1 MADPS
6 NKCREK
12 VLFGTD
18 GIRGIA
24 NQYPMTPKMALKAG
38 QAAAVF
44 CRKHA
49 TSHRPKIVI
58 GRDTRL
64 SGQMLEN
71 ALISGIC
78 SMGGDVFCAGIFPT
92 PGVAHVTRHLNAN
105 AGIVISASHNPF
117 YDNGIKFFNGN
128 GFKLSDEAEAEIE
141 ALVLE
146 GIAENRPATHH
157 EIGTVHQIPD
167 AEKIYSDF
175 LKAAVNRTDLLEGY
189 TIAMDCSHGATFSIA
204 PKLFSDLGA
213 RVLPIAV
220 TPDGMNINE
229 ECGSQHPDLLSK
241 KVLESGADMGVAF
254 DGDGDRLIA
263 VDECGT
269 ILSGDQVLA
278 IFAHFLSKKGMLENR
293 TAVSTIMSNI
303 GLGKALAS
311 MNVNHIM
318 SDVGDRYVMEQM
330 VASGAILGGEN
341 SGHMILLNHH
351 TTGDGILAALQ
362 LLTVMRVENK
372 PLSELAD
379 VMTVFP
385 QTLMNVEVQRKP
397 DLETFPEIKAA
408 IQAVEAAL
416 NGNGRVLVRYSG
428 TQPVCRVM
436 VEAATLKDANH
447 YCKMLAA
454 TIADHLGV
462 MRDA

>member
-1 MADPS
+1 M
-6 NKCREK
+6 
-12 VLFGTD
+12 
-18 GIRGIA
+18 
-24 NQYPMTPKMALKAG
+24 
-38 QAAAVF
+38 
-44 CRKHA
+44 
-49 TSHRPKIVI
+49 SHRPKIVI

-117 YDNGIKFFNGN
+117 YDNGIKFFNGK

-141 ALVLE
+141 ALILD
-146 GIAENRPATHH
+146 GMAKDRPATHH

-175 LKAAVNRTDLLEGY
+175 LKAAVSRTDLLDGY
-189 TIAMDCSHGATFSIA
+189 TIAMDCSQGATFSIA
-204 PKLFSDLGA
+204 PRLFSELGA
-213 RVLPIAV
+213 RVLPIAIA
-220 TPDGMNINE
+220 PDGRNINE

-241 KVLESGADMGVAF
+241 KVNESNADMGVAF

-263 VDECGT
+263 VDESGT

-278 IFAHFLSKKGMLENR
+278 IFAHFLSKNGMLENR

-330 VASGAILGGEN
+330 IASGAILGGED
-341 SGHMILLNHH
+341 SGHMILLNRH

-362 LLTVMRVENK
+362 LLTVMRTENK
-372 PLSELAD
+372 PLSALAG

-385 QTLMNVEVQRKP
+385 QTLMNVAVQHKP
-397 DLETFPEIKAA
+397 DLETIPEIRAA
-408 IQAVEAAL
+408 IQAAEAAL
-416 NGNGRVLVRYSG
+416 EGNGRVLVRYSG

-436 VEAATLKDANH
+436 VEAATMEDATHHCNRIVS
-447 YCKMLAA
+447 
-454 TIADHLGV
+454 TIKKHLN
-462 MRDA
+462 